1 MNKHITRQVDKM
13 DDQVKMLCH
22 ENCKYKEEFSTISIC
37 KKFGFK
43 HLSFDVKNNRTVAFT
58 ECKESNAIKTILV
71 HQL

>member
-22 ENCKYKEEFSTISIC
+22 ENCKHKEDFGTISIC
-37 KKFGFK
+37 KKFNHK
-43 HLSFDVKNNRTVAFT
+43 HLSFDVKNNRSVACS